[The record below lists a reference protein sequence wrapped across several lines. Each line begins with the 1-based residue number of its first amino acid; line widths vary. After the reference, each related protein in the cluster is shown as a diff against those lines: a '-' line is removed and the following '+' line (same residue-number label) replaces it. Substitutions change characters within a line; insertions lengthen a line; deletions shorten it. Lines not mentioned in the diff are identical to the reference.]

1 MAEEISIQ
9 LEAAAKVMLVS
20 LKIINHLAYVIQQA
34 IV

>member
-20 LKIINHLAYVIQQA
+20 LKLIHVIKQPSHL
-34 IV
+34 